1 MHNSTE
7 LVIRQD
13 DRLVT
18 TSRLVAGKFE
28 KLHKNILQAIEKLE
42 CSDEF
47 RRLNFQLS
55 SYMSEQNKE
64 LPEYL
69 ITRDGFS
76 FLVMGFTGAQA
87 AKFKEDFINAF
98 NKMENA
104 LKATPKSSLDLAR
117 ESIQA
122 LTLMYNAIEQQNARL
137 SSHEEIINQLGQRIT
152 EVEGTRNGEYF
163 FTIMAYASIRNKP
176 VNLKIA
182 AHLGK
187 LATPRCKDLGIE
199 VGRIKDPRFGMIN
212 TYPESVLSELFDE
225 YFQPEYKAA

>member
-1 MHNSTE
+1 MTAEIVFKNGDQ
-7 LVIRQD
+7 V
-13 DRLVT
+13 VT
-18 TSRLVAGKFE
+18 TSRLVAEKFE
-28 KLHKNILQAIEKLE
+28 KDHSKVLRAIRELG
-42 CSDEF
+42 CSVEF
-47 RRLNFQLS
+47 TEANFGLS
-55 SYMSEQNKE
+55 EYTDSTGRK
-64 LPEYL
+64 LPEYI

>member
-1 MHNSTE
+1 MTAQIVFKNGDQ
-7 LVIRQD
+7 V
-13 DRLVT
+13 VT
-18 TSRLVAGKFE
+18 TSRLVAEKFE
-28 KLHKNILQAIEKLE
+28 KDHSKVLRAIRELG
-42 CSDEF
+42 CSVEF
-47 RRLNFQLS
+47 TEANFGLS
-55 SYMSEQNKE
+55 EYTDSTGRK
-64 LPEYL
+64 LPEYI

-76 FLVMGFTGAQA
+76 FLVMGFTGPQA

-163 FTIMAYASIRNKP
+163 FTIMAYASIKNKP